1 MTSAS
6 LDALDQSIPFDE
18 QLLFQVGFPE
28 AAVVQGPDQFV
39 NILHCGVVG
48 PVGPWQDGGVNGA
61 VHGVGDAES
70 PRPQVG
76 GGLRLDSSG
85 LVLTLGLDLGFD
97 CRAGGLVNNSILLA
111 FHTFRFKKI
120 ERHNA

>member
-28 AAVVQGPDQFV
+28 ASVVEGPNQFV

-76 GGLRLDSSG
+76 GGLRLYSG
-85 LVLTLGLDLGFD
+85 LVLTLGLDLRFD
-97 CRAGGLVNNSILLA
+97 CRAGGLVNNSIRLA
-111 FHTFRFKKI
+111 FHICTY
-120 ERHNA
+120 